1 MGAPARPDMATPPV
15 HSAAFAAE
23 ALAQRVL
30 CGRVCCCCGLNIRRD
45 GNGVKMPAR
54 LWQALRND
62 GGNVGI
68 GGDDRIAQREQE
80 AIIIDE

>member
-1 MGAPARPDMATPPV
+1 
-15 HSAAFAAE
+15 
-23 ALAQRVL
+23 
-30 CGRVCCCCGLNIRRD
+30 
-45 GNGVKMPAR
+45 MPAR